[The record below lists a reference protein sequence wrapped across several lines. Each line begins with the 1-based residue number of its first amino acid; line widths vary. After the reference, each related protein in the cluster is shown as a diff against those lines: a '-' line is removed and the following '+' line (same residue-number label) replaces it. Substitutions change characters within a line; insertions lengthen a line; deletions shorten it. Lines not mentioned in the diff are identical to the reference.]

1 MDSLS
6 KQEYIGSYP
15 FCTDRE
21 VDHFSRNKIGYGY
34 NGDMVHYDKQFMIE
48 RTSHNNKKNYV

>member
-1 MDSLS
+1 M
-6 KQEYIGSYP
+6 
-15 FCTDRE
+15 DRE

-48 RTSHNNKKNYV
+48 RTSHNNKKNYVW